1 MRITDKDLEQCVTI
15 INKRL
20 RTDAYQLD
28 QAYGGNKLIKRE
40 KSGGYRD
47 QLSTG
52 YVTKKELYLAMSGFI
67 DGIDAEFEAQNV

>member
-20 RTDAYQLD
+20 KTDAYQLN

-40 KSGGYRD
+40 NNGGFSN

-52 YVTKKELYLAMSGFI
+52 YVTKKELYFAMSGFI
-67 DGIDAEFEAQNV
+67 DGIDTKESES